1 MAKRGSSASSQ
12 QGNNKL
18 ILIGVAAG
26 IMVLVVGWWLWQW
39 SSSGPATLSGA
50 PKFVSA
56 LRLSLRTDKPETR
69 WAGISLVPRPDGT
82 TFDTMKSLLI
92 QGSVKPGD
100 DAALKTKVTE
110 LQPPASLPIEYKLT
124 VIDAARK

>member
-12 QGNNKL
+12 EGNKKL
-18 ILIGVAAG
+18 IMMGVAAA

-50 PKFVSA
+50 PKFA
-56 LRLSLRTDKPETR
+56 ADLGRSLRTDKPETR
-69 WAGISLVPRPDGT
+69 WAGVSLIPRPEGT

-124 VIDAARK
+124 VIEAARK